1 MDPSLSG
8 THNGGKQDGGVPF
21 QLTTN
26 KRNGNEKVACLYLLS
41 LYFASFHNVLAW
53 SCTFHP
59 ISVNGKD
66 SVLLRIEKL
75 PDAFGAEDFKGF
87 IIQGVDE
94 ETNKIVGLFD
104 VSDNK
109 WVT

>member
-1 MDPSLSG
+1 M
-8 THNGGKQDGGVPF
+8 
-21 QLTTN
+21 
-26 KRNGNEKVACLYLLS
+26 
-41 LYFASFHNVLAW
+41 
-53 SCTFHP
+53 
-59 ISVNGKD
+59 
-66 SVLLRIEKL
+66 LRIEKL

-109 WVT
+109 

>member
-1 MDPSLSG
+1 MVIRILHYN
-8 THNGGKQDGGVPF
+8 TCYRY
-21 QLTTN
+21 N
-26 KRNGNEKVACLYLLS
+26 K
-41 LYFASFHNVLAW
+41 FASFHNLLAW

-94 ETNKIVGLFD
+94 EKNKIVGLFD

>member
-1 MDPSLSG
+1 MRRSHFYTYYRL
-8 THNGGKQDGGVPF
+8 F
-21 QLTTN
+21 QP
-26 KRNGNEKVACLYLLS
+26 
-41 LYFASFHNVLAW
+41 YFASFHNVLAW

-66 SVLLRIEKL
+66 SVLVRIEKL

-109 WVT
+109 WVTK

>member
-1 MDPSLSG
+1 MRRSHFYTYYRL
-8 THNGGKQDGGVPF
+8 F
-21 QLTTN
+21 Q
-26 KRNGNEKVACLYLLS
+26 
-41 LYFASFHNVLAW
+41 YFASFHNVLAW

-94 ETNKIVGLFD
+94 EKNKIVGLFD